1 MKLYYVPGSCAL
13 AAHIAAHEAHLPL
26 ALEPVTFGAEGRSA
40 GGKDYFAINPKGAVP
55 AVEIDGEILT
65 ELAVILLY
73 IAEQNPS
80 ALPVPAS
87 GMAKWHFLEMLG
99 FMTTDVHKAFAPL
112 FAPGLPDDAKPAL
125 VEVIKAKISLLQTY
139 LEGKEYVF
147 GNSFTI
153 LDAYAFLLAQW
164 LAFFGLDINEWP
176 ALKAY
181 HARIGQRPSV
191 QKALKEQGLI

>member
-13 AAHIAAHEAHLPL
+13 AAHIAAHEAGLPL
-26 ALEPVTFGAEGRSA
+26 TLEPVSFSAEGRTAA
-40 GGKDYFAINPKGAVP
+40 GKEYFSINPKGAVP

-80 ALPVPAS
+80 ALPVPTS

-99 FMTTDVHKAFAPL
+99 FMTTDVHKVFAPL

-125 VEVIKAKISLLQTY
+125 MEVIKAKISLLQTY
-139 LEGKEYVF
+139 LEGKDYVS
-147 GNSFTI
+147 GSSFTV
-153 LDAYAFLLAQW
+153 LDAYAFLLAQ
-164 LAFFGLDINEWP
+164 
-176 ALKAY
+176 
-181 HARIGQRPSV
+181 
-191 QKALKEQGLI
+191 